1 MVASDS
7 ESHSSP
13 NKTKDTTAVSS
24 AMSHSKRHHS
34 IGPIGVGIAAAGIG
48 ALLLLVGTVA
58 GFAASR
64 VLDHVDRDDR
74 SGMFGSRMSG
84 DMPGHMMSRGTIGK
98 VTSVSS
104 GSITLTDNRSGG
116 SVTFQLNSNTDV
128 KSSSGDAAKISDIK
142 VGDTVS
148 VRGTSATDDTLA
160 DTIII
165 NPSTRL

>member
-1 MVASDS
+1 
-7 ESHSSP
+7 
-13 NKTKDTTAVSS
+13 
-24 AMSHSKRHHS
+24 
-34 IGPIGVGIAAAGIG
+34 
-48 ALLLLVGTVA
+48 
-58 GFAASR
+58 
-64 VLDHVDRDDR
+64 
-74 SGMFGSRMSG
+74 MSG

-148 VRGTSATDDTLA
+148 VRGTYATDDTLA
-160 DTIII
+160 STIII